1 MTPQDKQLFGE
12 AGCVNETGTTAIT
25 GQDFCKIVC
34 LTATTF
40 ASLSD
45 DLATGDALTG
55 IALPAGTE
63 LLGRFSGFTLT
74 SGAVRAYKAAKLA

>member
-1 MTPQDKQLFGE
+1 MTPQDKQLFGA
-12 AGCVNETGTTAIT
+12 AGCVNETGTTAVT
-25 GQDFCKIVC
+25 GEFCKIVC

-40 ASLSD
+40 AALSD

-63 LLGRFSGFTLT
+63 LVGRFSGFTLT
-74 SGAVRAYKAAKLA
+74 SGAVRAYNAAKLA